1 MRLWLGLFGLA
12 AGCNIILG
20 WHGWPAV
27 FSGSLTDPD
36 SYMRLVRI
44 LQGVQQGHLVIDVAR
59 DDSGAGVMV
68 EWSRLL
74 DALIWGMA
82 LPFVPSLGWHDALLV
97 AGDLL
102 SPLGIGLLGV
112 ALAFVIEPFVARPF
126 LFVTAIAAATLPGL
140 QTFASPG
147 VVHYHI
153 LLLVLIAFTTGF
165 VIRAWHGERWHGF
178 LAGVCGGLAIWLTP
192 ETMPFVLMAFAVLL
206 LRWMYEKNGSVI
218 AAGAAGFIDV
228 MGFGLALDP
237 PEGGYNAI
245 EIDRLSLVYVALGL
259 LLLVGGLCLWRI
271 DHWKPSK
278 LNRPFGASL
287 MAALVIAWVAA
298 FPQVVMGPYGLMS
311 HDDYHRFFGV
321 MMELQPLHGLHD
333 FMPFIFPGLLA
344 LLYSLFRTWRAQTA
358 QARLIWLYVSAVL
371 LLTLILAAKFIL
383 FVGFPA
389 EITAALVG
397 VMLSDVSWRLRDAPT
412 QAMLARITCITTILV
427 IPLLPIFPAAGHT
440 SSLPAA
446 SCEMRHID
454 TLLAPIGTAITLA
467 PPDATPELLF
477 RTQVTTVG
485 SLYQHGVPGFLRLSD
500 AWRTVPGAA
509 VPGATVPAAVIASR
523 ASYVLFCGSPIR
535 NLIVDDLPATTLWDA
550 LNDNQ
555 PPSWLRLQSQDSSTG
570 WRLYKIIQ

>member
-1 MRLWLGLFGLA
+1 MRVWLALFAVA
-12 AGCNIILG
+12 AGCNILFG
-20 WHGWPAV
+20 LHGWPAV
-27 FSGSLTDPD
+27 LSGSLSDPD
-36 SYMRLVRI
+36 SYMRLERI
-44 LQGVQQGHLVIDVAR
+44 LQGVRQGHLVINVAR

-74 DALIWGMA
+74 DALIWAMA
-82 LPFVPSLGWHDALLV
+82 LPLVPSLGWHHALLV
-97 AGDLL
+97 AGDML

-126 LFVTAIAAATLPGL
+126 LFAAAIAAATLPGL
-140 QTFASPG
+140 QTFAMPG

-178 LAGVCGGLAIWLTP
+178 LAGVCGGFAIWLTP
-192 ETMPFVLMAFAVLL
+192 ETMPFILLAFAVLL
-206 LRWMYEKNGSVI
+206 LRWVYEKNGSVI
-218 AAGAAGFIDV
+218 AACAAGFIDV

-245 EIDRLSLVYVALGL
+245 EIDRLSLVYVMLGL

-278 LNRPFGASL
+278 LNHPLGVGL
-287 MAALVIAWVAA
+287 MAVLLIIWVAA
-298 FPQVVMGPYGLMS
+298 FPQVAMGPYGLMS
-311 HDDYHRFFGV
+311 HDDYQRFFGV
-321 MMELQPLHGLHD
+321 MMELQPLRGLHD
-333 FMPFIFPGLLA
+333 FMPFIFPAIVA
-344 LLYSLFRTWRAQTA
+344 LLYSMYRTFKAGRA
-358 QARLIWLYVSAVL
+358 QARIIWLYVSAVL
-371 LLTLILAAKFIL
+371 LLSLILAAKFIL

-389 EITAALVG
+389 AITAALLG
-397 VMLSDVSWRLRDAPT
+397 VMLSDVSWRLRAAPT
-412 QAMLARITCITTILV
+412 RAMLARIGAIASILV
-427 IPLLPIFPAAGHT
+427 VPLLPIFPAAGQT
-440 SSLPAA
+440 SPLPAP
-446 SCEMRHID
+446 SCDLRHID

-500 AWRTVPGAA
+500 AWRA
-509 VPGATVPAAVIASR
+509 VPGATIPAAVIATK
-523 ASYVLFCGSPIR
+523 ASYVLFCGSPVR
-535 NLIVDDLPATTLWDA
+535 YLLVNDLPKITLWDA
-550 LNDNQ
+550 LNNNH
-555 PPSWLRLQSQDSSTG
+555 PPSWLRLQAQDLATG